1 MNRFPQPHPINHD
14 GLVLKNVR
22 CIKCGKLQW
31 SYGNCRFCHGT
42 VRDAIR

>member
-1 MNRFPQPHPINHD
+1 MSKFPSPEVVSSN

-31 SYGNCRFCHGT
+31 SYGNCRFCHGK
-42 VRDAIR
+42 VRRAER